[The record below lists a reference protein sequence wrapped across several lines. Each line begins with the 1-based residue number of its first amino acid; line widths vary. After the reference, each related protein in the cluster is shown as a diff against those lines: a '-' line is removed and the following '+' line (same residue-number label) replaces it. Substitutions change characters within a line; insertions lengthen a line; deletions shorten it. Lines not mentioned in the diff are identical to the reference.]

1 MRPIIA
7 VVQLGES
14 FADIWQTLI
23 EGEDAECVVAA
34 QAQDLPPQ
42 AAACIVSAAGLET
55 DCVDPVRA
63 LRAAGARQVAVVGAD
78 TGHRTAAVALRA
90 GASEYFALPAD
101 QVALRGWLAERLAG
115 VRALEQAGELAHAE
129 SARYDFSNIVGESEQ
144 LLAALERASRVIPH
158 RNATVLITGE
168 TGTGK
173 DLLARAIHYNGPRAA
188 QPFVEINCTAIPGT
202 LLEAELFGYERGAF
216 TDAKTAKP
224 GLFEAAHG
232 GTLFLDEIGD
242 ITLEAQAKLLR
253 VLQDRQV
260 RRLGSVRSFG
270 IDVRVIAATNADL
283 AAAVA
288 AGRFRSDLYYRLSV
302 VPIGLPPLRGRGND
316 VLLLAE
322 HFLTEFAHE
331 HEIPLPGL
339 DPDARRALLVHDWP
353 GNIRELRNAIE
364 RAVLLGGP
372 VLGAG
377 DVVPG
382 SARAADGGVLPFPA
396 RMDEIEAAAASA
408 MVARFDGNKSL
419 AADALGISRSR
430 LYRLLSEAEP
440 PPTA

>member
-14 FADIWQTLI
+14 FADVWQKLI
-23 EGEDAECVVAA
+23 EGEDAECVIAA
-34 QAQDLPPQ
+34 GAEDLPPQ
-42 AAACIVSAAGLET
+42 VVACIVSAAGMET
-55 DCVDPVRA
+55 ECVEAVQA
-63 LRAAGARQVAVVGAD
+63 LRAAGARPVAVAGAD
-78 TGHRTAAVALRA
+78 TGHRAAAVALRA
-90 GASEYFALPAD
+90 GASEYFALPGD
-101 QVALRGWLAERLAG
+101 QAALRGWLGERCAG
-115 VRALEQAGELAHAE
+115 ARARERAGELARAE
-129 SARYDFSNIVGESEQ
+129 RSRYDFTNIAGESEE

-158 RNATVLITGE
+158 RNATVLLTGE

-173 DLLARAIHYNGPRAA
+173 DLLARAIHYNGPRAS

-202 LLEAELFGYERGAF
+202 LLEAELFGFERGAF
-216 TDAKTAKP
+216 TDAKAAKP

-242 ITLEAQAKLLR
+242 ISLEAQAKLLR

-260 RRLGSVRSFG
+260 RRLGSVRSFD
-270 IDVRVIAATNADL
+270 IDVRVVAATNVDL
-283 AAAVA
+283 SAAVS

-302 VPIGLPPLRGRGND
+302 VPIQLPPLRDRGND

-322 HFLTEFAHE
+322 RFLAEFAHDHDMPVPE
-331 HEIPLPGL
+331 LNAG
-339 DPDARRALLVHDWP
+339 ARRALVGHDWP

-372 VLGAG
+372 VLGRS
-377 DVVPG
+377 DVLPD
-382 SARAADGGVLPFPA
+382 APRAAAGVLPFPA
-396 RMDEIEAAAASA
+396 RMDEIEVAAAKA
-408 MVARFDGNKSL
+408 MVMRFDGNKSL

-430 LYRLLSEAEP
+430 LYRLLSEAAP
-440 PPTA
+440 PEA